1 MHNSGFQ
8 VLGPLGAVENRELL
22 CWGLPDMGL
31 QARRKASAPHLLSG
45 ISKIRIRRSCLK
57 SADLPAVPPPLTYLW
72 RNKYED
78 CLAADAPAENV
89 GALV

>member
-22 CWGLPDMGL
+22 CWGLPDK
-31 QARRKASAPHLLSG
+31 RRKASAPRLLSG
-45 ISKIRIRRSCLK
+45 ISQIRIRRSCLK